1 MTMKK
6 AISVLLTALL
16 LLGLSV
22 PAFAAS
28 VYESY
33 QIPAGSVRMIAHMGY
48 SAVAPANTLPSYVAA
63 GESDC
68 AFSLISAIKERT
80 FDNVFL
86 SLSALIPAY

>member
-33 QIPAGSVRMIAHMGY
+33 RIPSGSMRMIAHTGY
-48 SAVAPANTLPSYVAA
+48 SAVAPGNTIQFLRMKQPEKAISGALSVT
-63 GESDC
+63 
-68 AFSLISAIKERT
+68 FSEPKT
-80 FDNVFL
+80 
-86 SLSALIPAY
+86 AYGS

>member
-33 QIPAGSVRMIAHMGY
+33 RIPSGSMRMIAHTGY
-48 SAVAPANTLPSYVAA
+48 SAVAPGNTFLRMKQPEKAISGALSVT
-63 GESDC
+63 
-68 AFSLISAIKERT
+68 FSEPKT
-80 FDNVFL
+80 
-86 SLSALIPAY
+86 AYGS

>member
-33 QIPAGSVRMIAHMGY
+33 RIPTPVIPPLLPGIQFLRMKQPEKAISGALSVTFSEPKTAYGS
-48 SAVAPANTLPSYVAA
+48 
-63 GESDC
+63 
-68 AFSLISAIKERT
+68 
-80 FDNVFL
+80 
-86 SLSALIPAY
+86 